1 MIAEQAE
8 AKRGKR
14 VVFVASADQ
23 AHAHKHAGPYGFSRQ
38 AKNYDRM
45 VLSAL
50 NRNQIS
56 SIMSFKQTLVKGAK
70 PDSLWQ
76 MAVLAGIAERIK
88 LRAEVVSYD
97 VPTYFGMICASLQRV
112 Y

>member
-1 MIAEQAE
+1 MIAQQAE

-14 VVFVASADQ
+14 VAFVASADQ

-38 AKNYDRM
+38 AKNYDRL
-45 VLSAL
+45 VLDVL
-50 NRNQIS
+50 NRNRIS
-56 SIMSFKQTLVKGAK
+56 AIMSFKRALVEAAK

-76 MAVLAGIAERIK
+76 MAVLAGIAEKIK
-88 LRAEVVSYD
+88 MRAEVVSYE
-97 VPTYFGMICASLQRV
+97 VPTYFGMICASFQRT